1 MSKHSAKSMEDGDT
15 EFKHMDSDRQ
25 RQVWRKPIF
34 DEKDGMKV
42 VQFERYER
50 EMDIVY
56 EIKDIMTCVLEW
68 EHLDPKTLL
77 RRDPRE
83 EVLIR
88 RMWRIN
94 DRLNHMVRLNQEL
107 FHRYGI
113 IYGRLSNIRWV
124 LV

>member
-1 MSKHSAKSMEDGDT
+1 
-15 EFKHMDSDRQ
+15 
-25 RQVWRKPIF
+25 
-34 DEKDGMKV
+34 MKV

-88 RMWRIN
+88 RM
-94 DRLNHMVRLNQEL
+94 
-107 FHRYGI
+107 
-113 IYGRLSNIRWV
+113 
-124 LV
+124 